1 MERRKVLVWVG
12 GLVLVA
18 GAVVVLR
25 NESAPPPAREFGRF
39 LDERVEHV
47 ADAQPLRRPA
57 DLKLTAL
64 DRTSL
69 RATWTPTDGLTNGG
83 FEVRWGDR
91 TRLVRA
97 TETELTDLDPNGEV
111 TVEVRA
117 VGPLGE
123 RSEPVVGKAVPRL
136 AHDATWADQLVQPID
151 RFDGPEALSPRR
163 WRVVD
168 GGGECLGLRPLN
180 GRRLEVTCD
189 LLDLQSNVPLRL
201 GVPGADGAVGRV
213 VVTTDGPTSADGRV
227 LVALLPEPFQDLG
240 HLTKPYPPGTVVLTI
255 ARHGATFDFG
265 EGLSPTTKVVPVV
278 GTAPPP
284 TPGVRHRWELR
295 VLPDAVV
302 ALRDGEALA
311 TAPVAVPWTTAHPRM
326 AFRDTR
332 GTRVDTFGVGG
343 APESP
348 VPVSLVQLGTTRP
361 MDDTLVPLGTVAP
374 NRLEGA
380 GGVRVVARVA
390 QQRGDVRDVPFTVE
404 FGDRSAPAVT
414 VPPFSRTGPMAAQ
427 LVYADFPL
435 PLPDREVEVRLRA
448 PEAFFVLDAHLVVA
462 DGQATARR
470 PLPRMT
476 DRGPQAPEV
485 PAPAVTVVH
494 ESGPG
499 GAFPRGGK
507 ARVVVELDGTP
518 GEVAAVKGVEVDL
531 DGQGVVVLPTNG
543 SAGGRYEFLLDLDR
557 VSTGNH
563 QVGVRVLP
571 VDEGGRT
578 RSAEYSFEIRPL

>member
-1 MERRKVLVWVG
+1 MRRKVLVWLG
-12 GLVLVA
+12 GLVLLA

-25 NESAPPPAREFGRF
+25 NESAPPPAREFARF

-47 ADAQPLRRPA
+47 ADTQPLRRPA
-57 DLKLTAL
+57 DLRLTAL
-64 DRTSL
+64 DATSL
-69 RATWTPTDGLTNGG
+69 RATWTPTDGLTHGG
-83 FEVRWGDR
+83 FEVRWAGR

-117 VGPLGE
+117 VGPLGD
-123 RSEPVVGKAVPRL
+123 RSEPVVATAVPRL
-136 AHDATWADQLVQPID
+136 AHDPAWADGLVQPID

-168 GGGECLGLRPLN
+168 GGGDCLGLRPLN
-180 GRRLEVTCD
+180 GRRLEVACD
-189 LLDLQSNVPLRL
+189 LLDLQSHVPLRL
-201 GVPGADGAVGRV
+201 GVPAADGAVGRV
-213 VVTTDGPTSADGRV
+213 VVTTDGPTAADGRV
-227 LVALLPEPFQDLG
+227 LLALLPEPFQDLG
-240 HLTKPYPPGTVVLTI
+240 HLTKPYPPGSVVLTL

-265 EGLSPTTKVVPVV
+265 EGLTPTTTVVPVV

-295 VLPDAVV
+295 VLPGAVV

-311 TAPVAVPWTTAHPRM
+311 TAPVAVPWTTAHPRLG
-326 AFRDTR
+326 FRDAR

-348 VPVSLVQLGTTRP
+348 VPVSLVRLGTTRP
-361 MDDTLVPLGTVAP
+361 VEDTLVSLGTVAP

-380 GGVRVVARVA
+380 SGVRVVARVA
-390 QQRGDVRDVPFTVE
+390 RPRGGEALPVTVE
-404 FGDRSAPAVT
+404 FGDRSAPAVA
-414 VPPFSRTGPMAAQ
+414 VPFGGTGPMAAQ
-427 LVYADFPL
+427 FVHADFPH

-448 PEAFFVLDAHLVVA
+448 PEAFFVVDAHLLVS

-470 PLPRMT
+470 PLPRMA
-476 DRGPQAPEV
+476 DRGPSTPEV
-485 PAPAVTVVH
+485 PDPVVTVVH

-531 DGQGVVVLPTNG
+531 DGEGVVVLPTNG
-543 SAGGRYEFLLDLDR
+543 SAGGRLEFLVDLDR
-557 VSTGNH
+557 VPTGSH
-563 QVGVRVLP
+563 RVAVRVLP
-571 VDEGGRT
+571 VDERGRT

>member
-25 NESAPPPAREFGRF
+25 NESAPPPAREWGRF

-47 ADAQPLRRPA
+47 ADTQPLRRPA
-57 DLKLTAL
+57 DLTLTAL

-69 RATWTPTDGLTNGG
+69 RATWTPTDGLAHGG
-83 FEVRWGDR
+83 FEVRWNGR
-91 TRLVRA
+91 TRLVLA
-97 TETELTDLDPNGEV
+97 TETELTDLDANAEV

-117 VGPLGE
+117 VGPLGD
-123 RSEPVVGKAVPRL
+123 RSEPAVAKAVPRL
-136 AHDATWADQLVQPID
+136 AHDPAWSDPLVQPID
-151 RFDGPEALSPRR
+151 HLDGPEALSPRR

-168 GGGECLGLRPLN
+168 GGGGDCLGLRPLN

-189 LLDLQSNVPLRL
+189 TLDLQSNVPLRL
-201 GVPGADGAVGRV
+201 GVPGPDGAVGRV
-213 VVTTDGPTSADGRV
+213 VVTTDGPTAADGRV
-227 LVALLPEPFQDLG
+227 LVALVPEPFQDLG
-240 HLTKPYPPGTVVLTI
+240 HLTKPYPPGSVVLTL

-265 EGLSPTTKVVPVV
+265 EGLVPTTKVVPVI

-302 ALRDGEALA
+302 ALRDGQALA
-311 TAPVAVPWTTAHPRM
+311 TAPVAVPWPAAHPRL
-326 AFRDTR
+326 AFRDAR

-348 VPVSLVQLGTTRP
+348 VPVSLVPLGTTLLAEDR
-361 MDDTLVPLGTVAP
+361 DVPIGTVAP
-374 NRLEGA
+374 HRVEGA
-380 GGVRVVARVA
+380 NGVRVAARVA
-390 QQRGDVRDVPFTVE
+390 RQGGSMAGLPITVE
-404 FGDRSAPAVT
+404 FGDRSAPAVA
-414 VPPFSRTGPMAAQ
+414 VPPAGAGPMVAEF
-427 LVYADFPL
+427 VYADFPV
-435 PLPDREVEVRLRA
+435 PPPGKEIAVRLRA
-448 PEAFFVLDAHLVVA
+448 PEPFFVLDAHLVVS

-476 DRGPQAPEV
+476 DRAAEAAEV
-485 PAPAVTVVH
+485 PEPVVTVVH
-494 ESGPG
+494 ESGPD

-507 ARVVVELDGTP
+507 ARVVVELDGAAD
-518 GEVAAVKGVEVDL
+518 EVAAVKGVEVDL

-543 SAGGRYEFLLDLDR
+543 SAGGRHEFLLDLDR
-557 VSTGNH
+557 VPTGSH
-563 QVGVRVLP
+563 RVEVRVLP
-571 VDEGGRT
+571 VDERGRT
-578 RSAEYSFEIRPL
+578 RSAERPFEIRPL